1 VTTIPMSG
9 KDAKLLALVV
19 CSVGAILAINLLYFP
34 LSVPWML
41 QNTGGVPYL
50 DMVPGRSADKTYEI
64 LAELGTIGR
73 RNHLY
78 FIWTIDLALPL
89 LFGSCLYVAIRDS
102 ATRAFGASSTAG
114 RLRWLAVAAA
124 SVDYLENISNS
135 VLLVF
140 YPDRFPFL
148 ASMSG
153 LLTLMK
159 FSLSGVCS
167 LIALS
172 MFSISFAGYRKTKT

>member
-1 VTTIPMSG
+1 MSG
-9 KDAKLLALVV
+9 KGAKLLALAV
-19 CSVGAILAINLLYFP
+19 CSVAAILAINLLYFP

-50 DMVPGRSADKTYEI
+50 DMVPGRGAAKTYEI
-64 LAELGTIGR
+64 LAELGTVGR

-89 LFGSCLYVAIRDS
+89 LFGSCLYVAIRDG
-102 ATRAFGASSTAG
+102 AEWAFGASNTAG

-124 SVDYLENISNS
+124 GVDYMENISNS

-148 ASMSG
+148 ASVSG

-159 FSLSGVCS
+159 FSLSGVCI

-172 MFSISFAGYRKTKT
+172 MFLVAFVRYCKMKA